1 MRTNNSNTGGKE
13 EICLNLSALSFF
25 FLLSSFPLSLHASAV
40 SLCLSL
46 SVHQP
51 FLTIKNLSSH
61 FPSNSPALSRSL
73 HFCYSLLYHRS
84 LSINLTGSLACL
96 YLGLIFFSLHF
107 VCQRLKQKE
116 PHVFFVFYFSLR
128 HQNHIQKNTQIYI
141 CQEKKKKH
149 SYSHSKKKSQCS
161 SCHLWSCTDCCWQ
174 VKPQWQKS
182 QLSICDKT
190 DNHWFTEINIAVVT
204 SSVQYVLMG
213 NVGTNGE
220 AVWRVGCTDC

>member
-1 MRTNNSNTGGKE
+1 MKYCKTSRQRHEGEDEEGQRWGQIIAILGEKKASKE

-116 PHVFFVFYFSLR
+116 PHVFFVFYFLLR
-128 HQNHIQKNTQIYI
+128 HQNRIQRIHKYI
-141 CQEKKKKH
+141 FARKKKKSIH
-149 SYSHSKKKSQCS
+149 TLTEKKRCS
-161 SCHLWSCTDCCWQ
+161 
-174 VKPQWQKS
+174 
-182 QLSICDKT
+182 
-190 DNHWFTEINIAVVT
+190 AVV
-204 SSVQYVLMG
+204 VICGVAQIV
-213 NVGTNGE
+213 VG
-220 AVWRVGCTDC
+220 R

>member
-1 MRTNNSNTGGKE
+1 M
-13 EICLNLSALSFF
+13 
-25 FLLSSFPLSLHASAV
+25 SAV

-96 YLGLIFFSLHF
+96 YLGLIFSLSPLCLPATETKRTACF
-107 VCQRLKQKE
+107 LCLLFFAIQRIHK
-116 PHVFFVFYFSLR
+116 
-128 HQNHIQKNTQIYI
+128 YI
-141 CQEKKKKH
+141 FARKKKEAFIL
-149 SYSHSKKKSQCS
+149 SQKKVQCS

-213 NVGTNGE
+213 NVGTSGE